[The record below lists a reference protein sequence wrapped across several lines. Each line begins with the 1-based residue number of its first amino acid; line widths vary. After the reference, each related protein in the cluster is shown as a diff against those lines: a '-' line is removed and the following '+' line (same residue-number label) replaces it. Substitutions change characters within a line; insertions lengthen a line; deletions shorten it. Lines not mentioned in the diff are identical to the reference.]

1 MKQALAFASVQDMHQ
16 YGRRLVQ
23 QKRTKEALDVFKMNY
38 QRNPGQFTTLVGMA
52 RGYSAMGDYKNAL
65 KFAKQSLSLAPDALN
80 KTSMEGAIKKLE
92 AGQDI
97 N

>member
-1 MKQALAFASVQDMHQ
+1 
-16 YGRRLVQ
+16 
-23 QKRTKEALDVFKMNY
+23 
-38 QRNPGQFTTLVGMA
+38 MA

-80 KTSMEGAIKKLE
+80 KTSIETAIKKLE
-92 AGQDI
+92 AEQDI